1 MAIPAPAFMQRDLS
15 VIPFINRTPAPDPY
29 SLLTYGDAPDVERV
43 GGAGGQRPDWMK
55 DWVAPERYQGPLGPP
70 TGAFPGAN
78 DAPQPQV
85 PEAPFQPFLMQ
96 YTPEPE
102 PEMQTGDQG
111 RYLYLGGDFGAGSG
125 GDSGGSGFVPL
136 LKNDPLMS
144 KGEFDSLA
152 DKYGLKADR
161 SWYQEFLDKWDAQS
175 SGGRV
180 MDTVSAAVQF
190 LASKIIPEKSVVMG
204 AKAGGMVGGLPG
216 AVVGAVGGAFL
227 GDKAADWARGHIVD
241 AFGGIGPRSE
251 ARLMEGTYGPQQ
263 PPQGLTPEQQA
274 IRDMSVAP
282 NTKPEVPG
290 VKPDP
295 YKVDSYDPASSVG
308 EVAAQTR
315 PTYPMITDSLG
326 FNWILDEKG
335 EKEIGWQVTP
345 A

>member
-1 MAIPAPAFMQRDLS
+1 
-15 VIPFINRTPAPDPY
+15 
-29 SLLTYGDAPDVERV
+29 
-43 GGAGGQRPDWMK
+43 
-55 DWVAPERYQGPLGPP
+55 
-70 TGAFPGAN
+70 
-78 DAPQPQV
+78 
-85 PEAPFQPFLMQ
+85 
-96 YTPEPE
+96 
-102 PEMQTGDQG
+102 
-111 RYLYLGGDFGAGSG
+111 
-125 GDSGGSGFVPL
+125 
-136 LKNDPLMS
+136 MS